1 MKYAK
6 YLIAVV
12 AVLIV
17 ISFVFLQSGDI
28 PEYFESTAVAENTE
42 GADDE
47 FNSAILTKIETEKS
61 SSEVYLGERFEQS
74 KAKLRNDPSDP
85 EQVPEEAGLLEDLNQ
100 SEESAVGNIY
110 SLLES
115 LRGSA
120 NQGYYPTG
128 SNLDVTNALLGQNY
142 QKVAFLPASHPRVS
156 EQGQLIDQW
165 GTPYDF
171 HFESSTQVSIRSGGP
186 DKEVYTDDDIILEIE

>member
-128 SNLDVTNALLGQNY
+128 SNLDVTYALLGQNY